1 MKKKMIIPVFLAL
14 SIVMVMFGT
23 TAAAPTIS
31 TIAISGPGVVW
42 QFNPDPLYGE
52 VTAVEAY
59 YYLTDDPLNPV
70 LMPEPIKTIISDN
83 LVTLIFAH
91 SFTGGLT
98 GFVDTTAVHVTATLG
113 VYDQPA
119 GPGFAWGRTR

>member
-14 SIVMVMFGT
+14 SMIMVMFGT

-52 VTAVEAY
+52 VTEVQAY
-59 YYLTDDPLNPV
+59 YYLTDAPDNPV
-70 LMPEPIKTIISDN
+70 PMPEPRKTMITDTLVIESNVWIS
-83 LVTLIFAH
+83 
-91 SFTGGLT
+91 TG
-98 GFVDTTAVHVTATLG
+98 H
-113 VYDQPA
+113 
-119 GPGFAWGRTR
+119 